1 MGIGFALA
9 SGLVQGFTQNIGRE
23 MEKRA
28 GERERINKLRDAILV
43 SSVGDNF
50 NNANVEA
57 IGKMLTGAE
66 EQMQERKGIDLFGT
80 RSDDIMTD
88 SDLAGLLGSLKST
101 TEEEKSDTYMLG
113 GIEWNTEWD
122 GTPSSSRK
130 WLSEVAGFSQ
140 NPDFKDT
147 MNGLS
152 KQQVGTLSASVNGAR
167 RAIIKDET
175 DETKGL
181 RRAPDLSGKGVLYTG
196 LNILDEY
203 VQAKYGDT
211 ISDEDGGA
219 HSTDPS
225 VENLDSLI
233 EQHNTQFPDSPFNS
247 VGPVIREVDPETG
260 NTVEKTLVI
269 SGFIGIDADMHNV
282 IADNLGYD
290 DRLLFKQWTSNYM
303 TLAGIPNTYKKRT
316 LEASIEM
323 GTSIEG
329 VQNVTPQLLPAMMDG
344 GTAEAAVKRIASQV
358 REITGGDFTMA
369 VYALAP
375 HLPGRKNKPQAAIFG
390 EEVIETDVETVQGY
404 ILTKVFGEKAD
415 TADFKTFMDG
425 QETLRNTAERLQ
437 SLYDEFES
445 FRKRE
450 EDGEEIQYSMAYQAF
465 KGKMVAYFDLDTGIL
480 GNAVRDLNPFSEG
493 SLNPENDERFTTEY
507 QAYLNARVANAPDE
521 KMAALEAMRISLAF
535 EMARA
540 ADPSGRLS
548 NQDIELQLRKLGS
561 NFQTI
566 GQAQAALQVSI
577 REFEKKQ
584 QQYAVFARYA
594 SDDRPATA
602 NDYKIVDAAIAVDFL
617 NRNGNVATAS
627 AAMPPPPPAPLD
639 TSKVMKLP
647 SGKYV
652 DKTTGATIT
661 DQKMIDA
668 YEAAQAG
675 SV

>member
-1 MGIGFALA
+1 MGIGYALA
-9 SGLVQGFTQNIGRE
+9 SGLVQGFTQNIGLE
-23 MEKRA
+23 IEKRA
-28 GERERINKLRDAILV
+28 SERERVDKLRDAILV

-57 IGKMLTGAE
+57 IQKMIASSE
-66 EQMQERKGIDLFGT
+66 EQMQARGGIDLFGT
-80 RSDDIMTD
+80 RSDDILSDEEMT
-88 SDLAGLLGSLKST
+88 SLLGSLKST
-101 TEEEKSDTYMLG
+101 VDDDDEVDKYKLG
-113 GIEWNTEWD
+113 GIEWNTEWKGD
-122 GTPSSSRK
+122 ASTSRM
-130 WLSEVAGFSQ
+130 WLSEVAGFANS
-140 NPDFKDT
+140 PDFET
-147 MNGLS
+147 VMGGLS
-152 KQQVGTLSASVNGAR
+152 KQQAGTLSSSVNAAR
-167 RAIIKDET
+167 RAVIAAET

-181 RRAPDLSGKGVLYTG
+181 RRAPDVSGTGVLYKG
-196 LNILDEY
+196 LNYLDDY
-203 VQAKYGDT
+203 IQNTYGDD
-211 ISDEDGGA
+211 IVDEAGGT
-219 HSTDPS
+219 HSTDPALFD
-225 VENLDSLI
+225 LDAQI
-233 EQHNTQFPDSPFNS
+233 IAHNEQFPDSPFNS
-247 VGPVIREVDPETG
+247 MGPVVKGINADTGEPE
-260 NTVEKTLVI
+260 EKVLII
-269 SGFIGIDADMHNV
+269 SGLTGMDAEMHNA
-282 IADNLGYD
+282 IAANLGYD

-329 VQNVTPQLLPAMMDG
+329 IQNVTPQLLPAMMDG

-369 VYALAP
+369 VYALAA

-404 ILTKVFGEKAD
+404 ILTKIFGDKAD

-437 SLYDEFES
+437 ALYDEFEG

-450 EDGEEIQYSMAYQAF
+450 DDGEEIQYSMAYQAF

-493 SLNPENDERFTTEY
+493 SLNLENDERFTTEY

-627 AAMPPPPPAPLD
+627 AAPPQPEKPVIDPGDYTILD
-639 TSKVMKLP
+639 DGTV
-647 SGKYV
+647 V
-652 DKTTGATIT
+652 DGDFNTIT
-661 DQKMIDA
+661 DPDII
-668 YEAAQAG
+668 AAVKG
-675 SV
+675 TTT